1 MSNVNNEDT
10 VYDRLE
16 KGIDSLC
23 TEVKQL
29 REENKRL
36 KESLG
41 INVVDDEGFL
51 SHLKK
56 AVNNIGDIIRK
67 ESKS

>member
-10 VYDRLE
+10 VYNRLE

-23 TEVKQL
+23 KEVKQL

-41 INVVDDEGFL
+41 ISVVDDHGFI

-67 ESKS
+67 ESK